1 MEMSHGADQAV
12 TRCIYCRR
20 SEGPFTTEHVIP
32 EAFGL
37 YGPETLVL
45 NDAVCLVS
53 SSGSLRRHPSKWV
66 WADDFPAVTLA
77 ELLALRVIHRTGTIQ
92 EFLDVAAGGG
102 RRVEKHDSAGL
113 AAGVLP
119 RVRHDAPQQRAGAG
133 SADGNLIADPKGDLA
148 GEDPGD
154 LVTVTMLM
162 EQTLRTGGAGF
173 LRQPSPLL
181 RLVAPGLAARLPAR
195 RPPIRVPPPLPA
207 RLRRL

>member
-1 MEMSHGADQAV
+1 M
-12 TRCIYCRR
+12 
-20 SEGPFTTEHVIP
+20 
-32 EAFGL
+32 
-37 YGPETLVL
+37 
-45 NDAVCLVS
+45 
-53 SSGSLRRHPSKWV
+53 RRHPSKRV

-119 RVRHDAPQQRAGAG
+119 RVRNVAREERAGAG
-133 SADGNLIADPKGDLA
+133 AADGNLIADPKGDLA

-162 EQTLRTGGAGF
+162 EQTLRTGGAGVF
-173 LRQPSPLL
+173 QRQTPPLL
-181 RLVAPGLAARLPAR
+181 RPSPGGHSAAGAR
-195 RPPIRVPPPLPA
+195 GG
-207 RLRRL
+207 

>member
-119 RVRHDAPQQRAGAG
+119 RVRNVAREERAGAG
-133 SADGNLIADPKGDLA
+133 AADGNLIADPKGDLA

-162 EQTLRTGGAGF
+162 EQTLRTGGGGLSAKHNA
-173 LRQPSPLL
+173 PSVLS
-181 RLVAPGLAARLPAR
+181 ARGGAHEETR
-195 RPPIRVPPPLPA
+195 RGHQS
-207 RLRRL
+207 